1 MKNNKIIIYVG
12 LIIVLISISL
22 LYIFNDRSLNDNIF
36 NKNWYKYNYKTGYYD
51 VININKDTFS
61 YVIPTNTNESNPYDK
76 CSRYNYDSKNKEL
89 KLNCNKKLIIKE
101 IKDDYIVFNV
111 DKQDNYFYSSTLD
124 SLNHEFYNIFNMSVS
139 EYKKSKESVLDLIK
153 VKSNKINEIYNSDEY
168 SKVIFIGDLCTSIE
182 CTLGLDV
189 IEKWINFD
197 SNVYYIDS
205 SSLNQN
211 DYKNLKVLG
220 KEFNDV
226 YPSVYVIKNKKIVD
240 KYKIKCNGFDCS
252 MYY

>member
-1 MKNNKIIIYVG
+1 M
-12 LIIVLISISL
+12 L
-22 LYIFNDRSLNDNIF
+22 
-36 NKNWYKYNYKTGYYD
+36 T
-51 VININKDTFS
+51 INTKDF
-61 YVIPTNTNESNPYDK
+61 
-76 CSRYNYDSKNKEL
+76 R
-89 KLNCNKKLIIKE
+89 KLIVYYLKSRCE
-101 IKDDYIVFNV
+101 II
-111 DKQDNYFYSSTLD
+111 S
-124 SLNHEFYNIFNMSVS
+124 FYNIFNMSVS

-182 CTLGLDV
+182 CTLGLDI

-205 SSLNQN
+205 SSLNKN

-220 KEFNDV
+220 EEFNDV